1 MSDTTEFIAHGSRD
15 DAAHEPFELGT
26 VQWIRRFG
34 DGERER
40 LGAGFWRVSPDD
52 APEPFD
58 LVSHG
63 DETIHLLEGAIRIEP
78 ADGEA
83 FTLRAGDVASFNDGT
98 RSRWTILEP
107 VLEFFVYS

>member
-1 MSDTTEFIAHGSRD
+1 MTAYISHGARD
-15 DAAHEPFELGT
+15 DAKHEPFELGT
-26 VQWIRRFG
+26 VQWLRRPG
-34 DGERER
+34 DGDRTG
-40 LGAGFWRVSPDD
+40 LSSGFWKVTPDE

-63 DETIHLLEGAIRIEP
+63 DETIFILEGAIRIEP

-83 FTLRAGDVASFNDGT
+83 FTLTAGSSASFNDGT
-98 RSRWTILEP
+98 RSRWTILDP